1 MSTFVMSDKYP
12 SFVNEIENLGH
23 TVIASDTVDIFLIP
37 EQKHADMQILPIN
50 NDIFILNECTVLAEK
65 LPNERLIFCNKKAG
79 KKYPENILLNF
90 LFLNNSLYGKLSAID
105 KNLLDYCKENSIRTV
120 NINQGYARCSTLVLN
135 NSAAITS
142 DLSIEK
148 ALKNDGIEVL
158 LISSGNIVLDGYNY
172 GFIGGASGK
181 IDENT
186 VVFFGNIKKHPDYI
200 RIENFCSNHNL
211 LIKIICNDMP
221 LTDIGGIVK
230 LKINK
235 KTAR

>member
-12 SFVNEIENLGH
+12 CFADEIKKLGH
-23 TVIASDTVDIFLIP
+23 TVIASDTVRIFPNP

-65 LPNERLIFCNKKAG
+65 LSKQRLIFCNKKAG
-79 KKYPENILLNF
+79 NKYPQNILLNF
-90 LFLNNSLYGKLSAID
+90 LYLNNTLYGKLSAID
-105 KNLLDYCKENSIRTV
+105 ENLLDYCKGNNIKTV

-135 NSAAITS
+135 EKALITS

-148 ALKNDGIEVL
+148 ALKKDGVEVL
-158 LISSGNIVLDGYNY
+158 LISSGNIILDGYDY

-186 VVFFGNIKKHPDYI
+186 VVFLGNVTNHPDYR
-200 RIENFCSNHNL
+200 RIENFCENHNIS
-211 LIKIICNDMP
+211 IKIICKDMP

-230 LKINK
+230 I
-235 KTAR
+235 

>member
-12 SFVNEIENLGH
+12 CFVREIENLGH
-23 TVIASDTVDIFLIP
+23 TVISSDTVDIFPIP

-50 NDIFILNECTVLAEK
+50 SDIFILNECTALAK
-65 LPNERLIFCNKKAG
+65 KIPNDRLIYCDKKAG

-90 LFLNNSLYGKLSAID
+90 LFLNNTLYGKLSAID
-105 KNLLDYCKENSIRTV
+105 KNLIDFCEENSIKTV

-135 NSAAITS
+135 EKALITS

-148 ALKNDGIEVL
+148 ALKKDGVEVL
-158 LISSGNIVLDGYNY
+158 LISSGNIILDGYDY

-186 VVFFGNIKKHPDYI
+186 VVFLGNITNHPDYR
-200 RIENFCSNHNL
+200 RIENICENHNTS
-211 LIKIICNDMP
+211 IKIICKDMP

-230 LKINK
+230 I
-235 KTAR
+235 

>member
-12 SFVNEIENLGH
+12 CFVREIENLGH
-23 TVIASDTVDIFLIP
+23 TVISSDTVDIFPIP

-50 NDIFILNECTVLAEK
+50 NDIFLINECTVLAEK
-65 LPNERLIFCNKKAG
+65 LPKERLLFCNKKAG
-79 KKYPENILLNF
+79 NKYPEDILLNF
-90 LFLNNSLYGKLSAID
+90 LYLNNTLYGKLSAID
-105 KNLLDYCKENSIRTV
+105 KNLLDYCKENNIKTV

-135 NSAAITS
+135 EKALITS

-148 ALKNDGIEVL
+148 ALKKDGVEVL
-158 LISSGNIVLDGYNY
+158 LISSGNIILDGYDY

-186 VVFFGNIKKHPDYI
+186 VVFLGNITNHPDYR
-200 RIENFCSNHNL
+200 RIENFCENHNIS
-211 LIKIICNDMP
+211 IKIICKDMP

-230 LKINK
+230 I
-235 KTAR
+235 

>member
-12 SFVNEIENLGH
+12 CFVKEIEKLGH
-23 TVIASDTVDIFLIP
+23 TVISSDTVDTFPIP

-50 NDIFILNECTVLAEK
+50 SDIFILNECTALAK
-65 LPNERLIFCNKKAG
+65 KIPNDRLIYCDKKAG

-90 LFLNNSLYGKLSAID
+90 LFLNNILYGKLSAID
-105 KNLLDYCKENSIRTV
+105 KNLLDFCEENSIKTV

-135 NSAAITS
+135 EKAVITS

-148 ALKNDGIEVL
+148 ALKKDGVEVL
-158 LISSGNIVLDGYNY
+158 LISSGNIILDGYDY

-186 VVFFGNIKKHPDYI
+186 VVFLGNVTNHPDYR
-200 RIENFCSNHNL
+200 RIENFCENHNIS
-211 LIKIICNDMP
+211 IKIICKDMP

-230 LKINK
+230 I
-235 KTAR
+235 

>member
-12 SFVNEIENLGH
+12 CFVKEIENLGH
-23 TVIASDTVDIFLIP
+23 TVIASDTVEIFPIP

-90 LFLNNSLYGKLSAID
+90 LFLNNTLYGKLSAID
-105 KNLLDYCKENSIRTV
+105 KNLFDYCKENSIRTV

-135 NSAAITS
+135 NNAVITS
-142 DLSIEK
+142 DLSIER
-148 ALKNDGIEVL
+148 ALKNDGVEIL

-172 GFIGGASGK
+172 GFIGGAVGK

-186 VVFFGNIKKHPDYI
+186 VAFFGNIENHPDYYL
-200 RIENFCSNHNL
+200 IEKFCKKHNVS
-211 LIKIICNDMP
+211 IKILCKDIP

-230 LKINK
+230 IEN
-235 KTAR
+235 

>member
-12 SFVNEIENLGH
+12 CFVREIENLGH
-23 TVIASDTVDIFLIP
+23 TVISSDTVDIFPIP

-50 NDIFILNECTVLAEK
+50 SDIFILNECTALAK
-65 LPNERLIFCNKKAG
+65 KIPNDRLIYCDKKAG

-90 LFLNNSLYGKLSAID
+90 LFLNNILYGKLSAID
-105 KNLLDYCKENSIRTV
+105 KNLLDFCEENSIKTV

-135 NSAAITS
+135 EKALITS

-148 ALKNDGIEVL
+148 ALKKDGVEVL
-158 LISSGNIVLDGYNY
+158 LISSGNIILDGYDY

-186 VVFFGNIKKHPDYI
+186 VVFLGNVTNHPDYR
-200 RIENFCSNHNL
+200 RIEKYCENHNIS
-211 LIKIICNDMP
+211 IKIICKDMP

-230 LKINK
+230 I
-235 KTAR
+235 

>member
-12 SFVNEIENLGH
+12 CFVREIENLGH
-23 TVIASDTVDIFLIP
+23 TVISSDTVDVFSIP

-50 NDIFILNECTVLAEK
+50 SDIFILNECTVLAQK
-65 LPNERLIFCNKKAG
+65 IPNDRLIYCDKKAG
-79 KKYPENILLNF
+79 KKYPVNILLNF
-90 LFLNNSLYGKLSAID
+90 LFLNNTLYGKLSAID
-105 KNLLDYCKENSIRTV
+105 KNLIDFCEENSIKTV

-135 NSAAITS
+135 EKAVITS

-148 ALKNDGIEVL
+148 ALKKDGVEVL
-158 LISSGNIVLDGYNY
+158 LISSGNIILDGYDY

-186 VVFFGNIKKHPDYI
+186 VVFLGNVTNHPGYR
-200 RIENFCSNHNL
+200 RIENFCENHNTS
-211 LIKIICNDMP
+211 IKIICKDMP

-230 LKINK
+230 I
-235 KTAR
+235 

>member
-12 SFVNEIENLGH
+12 CFVREIEKLGY
-23 TVIASDTVDIFLIP
+23 TVISSDTVDIFPIP

-50 NDIFILNECTVLAEK
+50 SDIFILNECTALAK
-65 LPNERLIFCNKKAG
+65 KIPNDRLIYCDKKAG

-90 LFLNNSLYGKLSAID
+90 LFLNNTLYGKLSAID
-105 KNLLDYCKENSIRTV
+105 KNLVDFCEENSIKTV

-135 NSAAITS
+135 EKALITS

-148 ALKNDGIEVL
+148 ALKKDGVEVL
-158 LISSGNIVLDGYNY
+158 LISSGNIILDGYDY

-186 VVFFGNIKKHPDYI
+186 VVFLGNVTNHPDYR
-200 RIENFCSNHNL
+200 RIENFCENHNIS
-211 LIKIICNDMP
+211 IKIICKDMP

-230 LKINK
+230 I
-235 KTAR
+235 

>member
-12 SFVNEIENLGH
+12 CFVKEIEKLDH
-23 TVIASDTVDIFLIP
+23 TVISSDTVDTFPIP

-50 NDIFILNECTVLAEK
+50 NDIFLINECTVLAEK
-65 LPNERLIFCNKKAG
+65 LPKERLLFCNKKAG
-79 KKYPENILLNF
+79 NKYPEDILLNF
-90 LFLNNSLYGKLSAID
+90 LYLNNTLYGKLSAID
-105 KNLLDYCKENSIRTV
+105 KNLLDYCKENNIRTV

-135 NSAAITS
+135 KKAVITS

-148 ALKNDGIEVL
+148 ALKKDGVEVL
-158 LISSGNIVLDGYNY
+158 LISSGSIVLDGYDY

-186 VVFFGNIKKHPDYI
+186 VVFLGNVTNHPDYR
-200 RIENFCSNHNL
+200 RIENFCENHNIS
-211 LIKIICNDMP
+211 IKIICKDMP

-230 LKINK
+230 I
-235 KTAR
+235 

>member
-12 SFVNEIENLGH
+12 CFVREIEKLGH
-23 TVIASDTVDIFLIP
+23 TVISSDTVAIFPIP

-50 NDIFILNECTVLAEK
+50 NYIFILNECTVLAK
-65 LPNERLIFCNKKAG
+65 NIPNYRLIYCDKKAG

-90 LFLNNSLYGKLSAID
+90 LFLNNTLYGKLSAID
-105 KNLLDYCKENSIRTV
+105 KNLLDYCEENNIKTV

-135 NSAAITS
+135 ENAVITS

-148 ALKNDGIEVL
+148 ALKNDGVEVL
-158 LISSGNIVLDGYNY
+158 LISSGNIILDGYDY

-181 IDENT
+181 IDNNT
-186 VVFFGNIKKHPDYI
+186 VVFLGNVKNHPDYR
-200 RIENFCSNHNL
+200 RIENFCENHNIS
-211 LIKIICNDMP
+211 IKIICKDMP

-230 LKINK
+230 I
-235 KTAR
+235 

>member
-12 SFVNEIENLGH
+12 CFVKEIEKLGH
-23 TVIASDTVDIFLIP
+23 TVISSDTVDTFPIP

-50 NDIFILNECTVLAEK
+50 NDILLINECTVLAEK
-65 LPNERLIFCNKKAG
+65 LPKERLLFCNKKAG
-79 KKYPENILLNF
+79 NKYPEDILLNF
-90 LFLNNSLYGKLSAID
+90 LHLNNTLYGKLSAID
-105 KNLLDYCKENSIRTV
+105 KNLLDYCKENNIRTV

-135 NSAAITS
+135 KKTVITS

-148 ALKNDGIEVL
+148 ALKKDGVEVL
-158 LISSGNIVLDGYNY
+158 LISSGSIVLDGYDY

-186 VVFFGNIKKHPDYI
+186 VVFLGNVTNHPDYR
-200 RIENFCSNHNL
+200 RIENFCENHNIS
-211 LIKIICNDMP
+211 IKIICKDMP

-230 LKINK
+230 I
-235 KTAR
+235 

>member
-12 SFVNEIENLGH
+12 CFVREIENLGH
-23 TVIASDTVDIFLIP
+23 TVISSDTVDIFPIP

-50 NDIFILNECTVLAEK
+50 SDIFILNECTALAQK
-65 LPNERLIFCNKKAG
+65 IPNDRLIYCDKKAG

-90 LFLNNSLYGKLSAID
+90 LFLNNILYGKLSAID
-105 KNLLDYCKENSIRTV
+105 KNLIDFCEENSIKTV

-135 NSAAITS
+135 EKALITS

-148 ALKNDGIEVL
+148 ALKKDGVEVL
-158 LISSGNIVLDGYNY
+158 LISSGNIILDGYDY

-186 VVFFGNIKKHPDYI
+186 VVFLGNITNHPDYR
-200 RIENFCSNHNL
+200 RIENICENHNTS
-211 LIKIICNDMP
+211 IKIICKDMP

-230 LKINK
+230 I
-235 KTAR
+235 